1 MPLPSLAEGDKKSRG
16 TVLIIGGSAEL
27 PGAALLAGLAALRAG
42 AGRLRIATAARNA
55 TAIGVAMPEALV
67 LGLAETPEGGLD
79 AREIEKVADL
89 VNSAE
94 AVLIGP
100 GLTDQNAI
108 DEFVLGVLERARAGR
123 TIVFDARAIK
133 SLAKAKLDSVDS
145 RPALILTP
153 HTGEMAGLVDAKRD
167 EVEAEQE
174 RFARETAMRLSVT
187 IALKSAL
194 TFVADPKGDV
204 AQCRGIVGLATSG
217 SGDVLA
223 GVIAGL
229 AARGADPFTATC
241 WGVWMHAEA
250 GRRLST
256 SIGSLGFIARELPL
270 EIARTMSDVS

>member
-1 MPLPSLAEGDKKSRG
+1 
-16 TVLIIGGSAEL
+16 
-27 PGAALLAGLAALRAG
+27 
-42 AGRLRIATAARNA
+42 
-55 TAIGVAMPEALV
+55 MPEALV
-67 LGLAETPEGGLD
+67 LGLAETPDGGLD
-79 AREIEKVADL
+79 PREIDKVRDL
-89 VNSAE
+89 LDSAA

-108 DEFVLGVLERARAGR
+108 DELGLKILERARAGR

-133 SLAKAKLDSVDS
+133 SLAKAKFNSANGG
-145 RPALILTP
+145 PPLILTP
-153 HTGEMAGLVDAKRD
+153 HTGEMAGLVGAKRD

-174 RFARETAMRLSVT
+174 RFARETAKRMSVT
-187 IALKSAL
+187 VALKSAR
-194 TFVADPKGDV
+194 TFVANPKRDV

-223 GVIAGL
+223 GAIAGL

-250 GRRLST
+250 GRRLSA

-270 EIARTMSDVS
+270 EIARIMGDVS